1 MTTVTAKEVKELRDR
16 TSAGMMD
23 CKKALQENGGDMDK
37 AAEWL
42 RVKGLSEKDKK
53 SGRVA
58 AEGTVHAYIHMGG
71 KLGVLVEIN
80 CESDFVA
87 RGEDFQEFVK
97 DMGMQIA
104 AANPRWVRR
113 EEVPEDAIAAEREVF
128 KAQVVEQGKPENIA
142 DKIVDGKINKW
153 FSEVCLM
160 EQAFVKEPKTSV
172 EDRRA
177 EVVAKTGENV
187 TIRRFTRFVL
197 GEGIE
202 KRKENLAEEVAK
214 MQDAAAAKNKGG

>member
-1 MTTVTAKEVKELRDR
+1 MATVTAKEVKALRDR

-23 CKKALQENGGDMDK
+23 CKKALQENDGDMDK

-53 SGRVA
+53 SGRIA
-58 AEGTVHAYIHMGG
+58 AEGTVHSYIHMGG

-87 RGEDFQEFVK
+87 RGEDFQEFCK
-97 DMGMQIA
+97 DIGMQIA

-113 EEVPEDAIAAEREVF
+113 EEVPEDAIGAEREVF
-128 KAQVVEQGKPENIA
+128 RAQVIEQGKPEHIA
-142 DKIVDGKINKW
+142 DKIVDGKVNKW
-153 FSEVCLM
+153 FSEVCLL
-160 EQAFVKEPKTSV
+160 EQPYVKESKMTV
-172 EDRRA
+172 EERRA

-187 TIRRFTRFVL
+187 TVRRFTRYVL

-202 KRKENLAEEVAK
+202 KKKENLAEEVAK
-214 MQDAAAAKNKGG
+214 MTEKAKAN